1 MKKARNVLAVLVM
14 FVGIG
19 AFTSANPVGADSWR
33 LVQKWFKSD
42 YNIYTKKNTDFD
54 FQNKTIP
61 ASAYY
66 LNTDWYQIGSG
77 WNYIRYQ
84 NTRHYHGGY

>member
-54 FQNKTIP
+54 FQN
-61 ASAYY
+61 
-66 LNTDWYQIGSG
+66 NTDWYQIGSG

>member
-42 YNIYTKKNTDFD
+42 YNIYTM
-54 FQNKTIP
+54 KT
-61 ASAYY
+61 AY
-66 LNTDWYQIGSG
+66 SF
-77 WNYIRYQ
+77 
-84 NTRHYHGGY
+84 TR

>member
-54 FQNKTIP
+54 
-61 ASAYY
+61 S
-66 LNTDWYQIGSG
+66 
-77 WNYIRYQ
+77 
-84 NTRHYHGGY
+84 